1 MKYEKTTAVAADPA
15 RVWDVLADVER
26 WPERI
31 TTYQSVERLDD
42 GPLKVGSRARV
53 KQDKLAAGAWEVT
66 EVVAGESFVWTSRQP
81 GVRLVGRHSV
91 AAEPD
96 GGARLTLA
104 FEQTGPMAWMVTLLY
119 GRLIRRYVDL
129 EGAALKAAAESVHA

>member
-1 MKYEKTTAVAADPA
+1 MKYQKTIVVAADPA
-15 RVWDVLADVER
+15 RVWEVLSDVER

-53 KQDKLAAGAWEVT
+53 KQDKLAAGVWEVT
-66 EVVAGESFVWTSRQP
+66 EMILGESFVWTSRQP
-81 GVRLVGRHSV
+81 GVRLVGCHLV
-91 AAEPD
+91 TAEPV
-96 GGARLTLA
+96 GGVRLTLEI
-104 FEQTGPMAWMVTLLY
+104 EQSGPLSWMITLLM
-119 GRLIRRYVDL
+119 GRLVRRYVDI

>member
-1 MKYEKTTAVAADPA
+1 MEYQKTTAVAADPA
-15 RVWDVLADVER
+15 RVWEVLSDVER

-53 KQDKLAAGAWEVT
+53 KQDKLAAGVWEVT
-66 EVVAGESFVWTSRQP
+66 EMIVGESFVWTSRQP
-81 GVRLVGRHSV
+81 GVRLVGRHLV
-91 AAEPD
+91 TAEPE
-96 GGARLTLA
+96 GGVRLTLEI
-104 FEQTGPMAWMVTLLY
+104 EQSGPLSWMITLLM
-119 GRLIRRYVDL
+119 GRLVRRYVDI